1 MKDFIKKY
9 FVLIILLLLSL
20 VIIGFGIYLYFHNLY
35 KIDKDFSKIDLTNID
50 NLMIVAHP
58 DDETLWGGAH
68 LIKDNYLVVV
78 PSSETSSEYFVYNR
92 TTKEAEKIDNLLK
105 YLIVQG
111 SPDFLFSFP
120 QEDERQMIVERIG
133 ELKDASKQKVYMPK
147 ENK

>member
-1 MKDFIKKY
+1 MPLEIK
-9 FVLIILLLLSL
+9 
-20 VIIGFGIYLYFHNLY
+20 IYL
-35 KIDKDFSKIDLTNID
+35 DKQD
-50 NLMIVAHP
+50 
-58 DDETLWGGAH
+58 
-68 LIKDNYLVVV
+68 KDNYLVVV